1 MGQTESRVT
10 EDAVRAKLREIVDPC
25 SAARGTD
32 HDVIDMGLL
41 ESIEIE
47 RGDVTVHMRLTSP
60 TCYMVPYFIRETE
73 NRVGE
78 LDGVDSITLET
89 DAGMEWR
96 PEMMSDDAKRRREEY
111 LDGLEEKYGVES

>member
-1 MGQTESRVT
+1 MERTESRVT

-41 ESIEIE
+41 ESIDIE
-47 RGDVTVHMRLTSP
+47 DGDVTVNMRLTSP

-73 NRVGE
+73 NRVRE
-78 LDGVDSITLET
+78 LDGVDSVTLET